1 MKKYISFIRFFLT
14 VSVMSAIIMY
24 FENDF
29 NYKSPNF
36 YLIILQSVITMA
48 FAEFMLK
55 RYSEQK
61 TSENNDTN
69 S

>member
-1 MKKYISFIRFFLT
+1 MKNYSSIIRFFLS

-29 NYKSPNF
+29 DYKSLNF

-48 FAEFMLK
+48 FVEFMLK
-55 RYSEQK
+55 RYSKE
-61 TSENNDTN
+61 
-69 S
+69 